1 MMFRIIPIL
10 ACLILT
16 GACAQRQAA
25 PVPPADPE
33 YEQVEYLSDHLAV
46 GSLEGS
52 FYLIT
57 PDGTVIASSEDAD
70 ALKEGAEA
78 AWARFQDEEYAC
90 WDDILEQYDS
100 LCNAC
105 IARQPADELVDHLE
119 TIRER
124 IQGAVGKMD
133 PQQQAR
139 FAAIR
144 ERYEKYRR

>member
-1 MMFRIIPIL
+1 MMYRIVSIL
-10 ACLILT
+10 ICLVLI
-16 GACAQRQAA
+16 GACAPRQAG
-25 PVPPADPE
+25 PVPPTAPE
-33 YEQVEYLSDHLAV
+33 YEQVEYISDHLAI
-46 GSLEGS
+46 GSLGGG

-57 PDGTVIASSEDAD
+57 PDGTVIASSDDAG
-70 ALKEGAEA
+70 ALKEGAES

-105 IARQPADELVDHLE
+105 IARQPANELVDRLE
-119 TIRER
+119 DIRTR
-124 IQGAVGKMD
+124 ILGAVGKMD

>member
-10 ACLILT
+10 ACLSLA
-16 GACAQRQAA
+16 GACAPRQAG
-25 PVPPADPE
+25 PVPPAATE
-33 YEQVEYLSDHLAV
+33 YEQVEYISDHLAI
-46 GSLEGS
+46 GSLGGG
-52 FYLIT
+52 FNLIT
-57 PDGTVIASSEDAD
+57 PDGTVIASGDDAG
-70 ALKEGAEA
+70 ALKEGAES

-105 IARQPADELVDHLE
+105 IARQPANELVDRLE
-119 TIRER
+119 DIRTR
-124 IQGAVGKMD
+124 ILGAVGKMD
-133 PQQQAR
+133 PQQQTR